1 MEQIKKFLH
10 GKGFALVLAACLLAA
25 AAAGVWAVRTVR
37 DELKQNL
44 TDLTNPSSTARQTIP
59 EPEPDPDVGLEE
71 EELWLDLPDTAEQAA
86 NSVAG
91 VPQPVPGSSSA
102 SSGAASGSGSV
113 HEPSALRTD
122 SAPAASSAAPA
133 STQPFSGRV
142 LNAYS
147 GDELVYSKTLGDW
160 RTHNGV
166 DYACA
171 EGSEVSAPCS
181 GKVTETGT
189 DGRWS
194 SVVTLEDASGRLWR
208 VGAHPSGSAAERPV
222 PRPGKNLLNAKCPAA
237 YFRSGAFCIRFRTFL
252 WFLRGV
258 LFVLCHPHQTCH
270 QKSQIGTQHKA
281 HKAYPHDH
289 PDTPFYHFP
298 HFTIFSLSLRGVLC
312 RGPGILCQLYPSPAY
327 FCQEPPFFSPAC
339 ASPAGLL
346 YFIW

>member
-37 DELKQNL
+37 DELRQNL
-44 TDLTNPSSTARQTIP
+44 TDLTNPSNTARQTIP

-160 RTHNGV
+160 RTHNGI
-166 DYACA
+166 DYAA
-171 EGSEVSAPCS
+171 REGEAVPSPV
-181 GKVTETGT
+181 
-189 DGRWS
+189 DG
-194 SVVTLEDASGRLWR
+194 SVVLAGADGSWGPVVAVKDSAGRVWR
-208 VGAHPSGSAAERPV
+208 
-222 PRPGKNLLNAKCPAA
+222 LC
-237 YFRSGAFCIRFRTFL
+237 
-252 WFLRGV
+252 GV
-258 LFVLCHPHQTCH
+258 
-270 QKSQIGTQHKA
+270 
-281 HKAYPHDH
+281 
-289 PDTPFYHFP
+289 
-298 HFTIFSLSLRGVLC
+298 
-312 RGPGILCQLYPSPAY
+312 
-327 FCQEPPFFSPAC
+327 
-339 ASPAGLL
+339 ASPAVKEGETVSAGQTLGKVGSVSCECAEESHIHL
-346 YFIW
+346 EVKQDDSYLDPAKLMQ

>member
-37 DELKQNL
+37 DELRQNL

-133 STQPFSGRV
+133 FIAAEHSGTGRSLAGCSTP
-142 LNAYS
+142 
-147 GDELVYSKTLGDW
+147 T
-160 RTHNGV
+160 
-166 DYACA
+166 
-171 EGSEVSAPCS
+171 
-181 GKVTETGT
+181 
-189 DGRWS
+189 
-194 SVVTLEDASGRLWR
+194 VVTSWSTARRWAT
-208 VGAHPSGSAAERPV
+208 GAPTTVWITPV
-222 PRPGKNLLNAKCPAA
+222 PRAV
-237 YFRSGAFCIRFRTFL
+237 R
-252 WFLRGV
+252 
-258 LFVLCHPHQTCH
+258 
-270 QKSQIGTQHKA
+270 
-281 HKAYPHDH
+281 
-289 PDTPFYHFP
+289 
-298 HFTIFSLSLRGVLC
+298 
-312 RGPGILCQLYPSPAY
+312 
-327 FCQEPPFFSPAC
+327 
-339 ASPAGLL
+339 
-346 YFIW
+346 